1 MMSPTTPTHHLF
13 RDMLFMIY
21 GVRQQGAIAAD
32 LGVSTGTLHKLTK
45 GTTPFTP
52 RMAMLLALR
61 STRSQRET
69 KQFEDLVK
77 TISVDNFT
85 PRNALGTGL
94 HRITVRDHEN
104 RSYLEAFL
112 QLHYKISGTGTAL
125 PEEDH
130 LFLKNFTPV
139 ERKAPVDNPALTMAF
154 RSMVDEMAAYLEIS
168 KELISTKMGYART
181 VVSNLCSGHRAIH
194 PQHVMALFLLAA
206 DSDVALTNSSYML
219 ALIRRLN
226 ESQVTARALISS
238 GKSRIR
244 IVTNRM
250 NYVQAVLAIQSRFG
264 LIPHLS
270 DVDMAWAM
278 HAEDEVRGKPWP
290 EIKVDVK
297 DDDKGED
304 SGISIRSGNSDA
316 TYVKV

>member
-1 MMSPTTPTHHLF
+1 MTSSPTPTHHLF

-45 GTTPFTP
+45 GTAPFTP

-77 TISVDNFT
+77 TLRVDSFT

-94 HRITVRDHEN
+94 NRISVRDHEN
-104 RSYLEAFL
+104 RTYLDAFL
-112 QLHYKISGTGTAL
+112 QLHYKISGTGVAL

-139 ERKAPVDNPALTMAF
+139 ERKAPAENNPALTMAY
-154 RSMVDEMAAYLEIS
+154 RSMVDEMAAFLEIS
-168 KELISTKMGYART
+168 KEMISTKMGYART

-206 DSDVALTNSSYML
+206 DSDAALTNSSYML

-226 ESQVTARALISS
+226 ESQVTARALIST

-244 IVTNRM
+244 IVTNQM

-264 LIPHLS
+264 LTPHLS
-270 DVDMAWAM
+270 DTDMAWAM

-290 EIKVDVK
+290 EIKADG
-297 DDDKGED
+297 DAE
-304 SGISIRSGNSDA
+304 SGISIRSGNSGA
-316 TYVKV
+316 SYVKV